1 MNPRMRIFV
10 ELALAMGL
18 LVPVALA
25 QKPPAPAPPPPTPPS
40 HPATPSPL
48 SSEPTQPREDLVMF
62 LRGRVA
68 TDDGTPVPHDALVE
82 RVCNNSVRQQVY
94 ASSHGDFSMELGT
107 MADSYLD
114 ASAERS
120 PQYGQANK
128 VPGTGGISRRELT
141 NCELRATVSGFHS
154 SVVSLMELTPAES
167 SM

>member
-40 HPATPSPL
+40 HPATPTPSGAP
-48 SSEPTQPREDLVMF
+48 PDQPRGDLVMF
-62 LRGRVA
+62 LLGRVA

-94 ASSHGDFSMELGT
+94 ASSRGDFSMQLGAMKEDRKST
-107 MADSYLD
+107 RL
-114 ASAERS
+114 
-120 PQYGQANK
+120 N
-128 VPGTGGISRRELT
+128 
-141 NCELRATVSGFHS
+141 S
-154 SVVSLMELTPAES
+154 SHRC
-167 SM
+167 